1 MTSFTVH
8 TRNMLKVVKF
18 SCFLILVYN
27 CNKISDSNIENWE
40 VIFNGKDLKD
50 WKIKFANKNLNVNYK
65 NTFQIRDSVLKVVYD
80 NYDSF
85 DNNYAQIYYKKP
97 YSYYKLK
104 FEYRFTGN
112 QTRGGAGWAKRNSG
126 IMIHSQSP
134 ESNDFSQSFPVSIEV
149 QLLGGLSK
157 GERPTGNLCTP
168 GTAVIMNEKINYN
181 HCILSNSKTY
191 NGDQWVKGEIIV
203 YGGETITH
211 VIENDTVLIYN
222 KPQIGGGFVDS
233 KLGDIDWTS
242 NGLENK
248 EYWISKE
255 GEILESGYIA
265 LQAES
270 HPVDFRNIRLLNLCG
285 CMDSNAKNYKSYFIK
300 ENNSECIY

>member
-1 MTSFTVH
+1 
-8 TRNMLKVVKF
+8 MLKLIKF
-18 SCFLILVYN
+18 SCFLILIYS
-27 CNKISDSNIENWE
+27 CNNNIDSNTENWE
-40 VIFNGKDLKD
+40 MIFNGKDLKD
-50 WKIKFANKNLNVNYK
+50 WKIKFANQNLNINYK
-65 NTFQIRDSVLKVVYD
+65 NTFQIKDSILKVVYD

-85 DNNYAQIYYKKP
+85 DNNYGQIYYKKP

-112 QTRGGAGWAKRNSG
+112 QTKGGAGWAKKNSG

-191 NGDQWVKGEIIV
+191 DGEQWVRGEIIV
-203 YGGETITH
+203 HGGEKITH
-211 VIENDTVLIYN
+211 IIENDTVLSYN
-222 KPQIGGGFVDS
+222 RPQIGGGFVDS

-242 NGLENK
+242 NGVENK
-248 EYWISKE
+248 EYWLSKE
-255 GEILESGYIA
+255 GEILKSGYIA
-265 LQAES
+265 LQSES
-270 HPVDFRNIRLLNLCG
+270 HPVDFRNIRLLDLCG

>member
-1 MTSFTVH
+1 
-8 TRNMLKVVKF
+8 MLNLIKF
-18 SCFLILVYN
+18 SCFLILIYS
-27 CNKISDSNIENWE
+27 CSKISDSNIENWE

-50 WKIKFANKNLNVNYK
+50 WKIKFANQNLNVNYK

-112 QTRGGAGWAKRNSG
+112 QTKGGAGWAKRNSG

-134 ESNDFSQSFPVSIEV
+134 ESNDFGQSFPVSIEV
-149 QLLGGLSK
+149 QLLGGLSNGK
-157 GERPTGNLCTP
+157 RPTANLCTP
-168 GTAVIMNEKINYN
+168 GTAVIMNKKVNYN
-181 HCILSNSKTY
+181 HCIFSKSKTY
-191 NGDQWVKGEIIV
+191 DGDQWVSGEIIV
-203 YGGETITH
+203 HGGEKISH
-211 VIENDTVLIYN
+211 VIENDTVLSYE

-242 NGLENK
+242 NGVENK

-270 HPVDFRNIRLLNLCG
+270 HPVDFRNISLLNLCG
-285 CMDSNAKNYKSYFIK
+285 CMDRKAKNYKSYFIK
-300 ENNSECIY
+300 EDNSKCIY

>member
-1 MTSFTVH
+1 
-8 TRNMLKVVKF
+8 
-18 SCFLILVYN
+18 
-27 CNKISDSNIENWE
+27 
-40 VIFNGKDLKD
+40 VIFNGKDLKE
-50 WKIKFANKNLNVNYK
+50 WKIKFANQNLNVNYK

-104 FEYRFTGN
+104 FEYRFTGS

-134 ESNDFSQSFPVSIEV
+134 ESNDFGQSFPVSIEV

-157 GERPTGNLCTP
+157 GKRPTANLCTP
-168 GTAVIMNEKINYN
+168 GTAVIMNKKINYN
-181 HCILSNSKTY
+181 HCIFSKSKTY
-191 NGDQWVKGEIIV
+191 DGDQWVSGEIIV
-203 YGGETITH
+203 HGGEKIYH
-211 VIENDTVLIYN
+211 IIENDTVLSYE

-233 KLGDIDWTS
+233 KLGDVDWTS
-242 NGLENK
+242 NGVENK

-255 GEILESGYIA
+255 GEVLESGYIA

-270 HPVDFRNIRLLNLCG
+270 HPVDFRNISLLNLCG
-285 CMDSNAKNYKSYFIK
+285 CMDRNAKNYKSYFIK
-300 ENNSECIY
+300 EDNSKCVY

>member
-1 MTSFTVH
+1 
-8 TRNMLKVVKF
+8 MLKLIKF
-18 SCFLILVYN
+18 SCFLILVYS
-27 CNKISDSNIENWE
+27 CNKISDSNIENWK

-50 WKIKFANKNLNVNYK
+50 WKIKFANQNLNVNYK

-157 GERPTGNLCTP
+157 GERATGNLCTP

-203 YGGETITH
+203 LGGETITH
-211 VIENDTVLIYN
+211 VIENDTVLSYE
-222 KPQIGGGFVDS
+222 KPQIGGGFVNS
-233 KLGDIDWTS
+233 ELGDIDWTS
-242 NGLENK
+242 NGVENK

-300 ENNSECIY
+300 ENNSECVY

>member
-1 MTSFTVH
+1 
-8 TRNMLKVVKF
+8 MLKLIKY
-18 SCFLILVYN
+18 SCFLILIYS
-27 CNKISDSNIENWE
+27 CNNNIDSNTENWE
-40 VIFNGKDLKD
+40 IIFNGKDLKD
-50 WKIKFANKNLNVNYK
+50 WKIKFANQNLNINYK
-65 NTFQIRDSVLKVVYD
+65 NTFQIKDSILKVVYD
-80 NYDSF
+80 NYDNF
-85 DNNYAQIYYKKP
+85 DNNYGQIYYKKP

-112 QTRGGAGWAKRNSG
+112 QTKGGAGWAKRNSG

-157 GERPTGNLCTP
+157 GERSTGNLCTP

-181 HCILSNSKTY
+181 HCVLSNSKTY
-191 NGDQWVKGEIIV
+191 DGEQWVRGEIIV
-203 YGGETITH
+203 HGGEMITH
-211 VIENDTVLIYN
+211 IIENDTVLSYN
-222 KPQIGGGFVDS
+222 RPQIGGGFVDS

-242 NGLENK
+242 NGVENK
-248 EYWISKE
+248 EYWLSKE
-255 GEILESGYIA
+255 GEILKSGYIA
-265 LQAES
+265 LQSES
-270 HPVDFRNIRLLNLCG
+270 HPVDFRNIRLLDLCG

>member
-1 MTSFTVH
+1 
-8 TRNMLKVVKF
+8 MLKLIKF
-18 SCFLILVYN
+18 SCFLILIYS
-27 CNKISDSNIENWE
+27 CNNNIDSNTENWE
-40 VIFNGKDLKD
+40 FIFNGKDLKD
-50 WKIKFANKNLNVNYK
+50 WKIKFANQNLNINYK
-65 NTFQIRDSVLKVVYD
+65 NTFQIKDSILKVVYD

-85 DNNYAQIYYKKP
+85 DNNYGQIYYKKP

-112 QTRGGAGWAKRNSG
+112 QTKGGAGWAKRNSG

-168 GTAVIMNEKINYN
+168 GTAVIMNEKTNYN

-191 NGDQWVKGEIIV
+191 DGEQWVRGEIIV
-203 YGGETITH
+203 HGGEKITH
-211 VIENDTVLIYN
+211 IIENDTVLSYN
-222 KPQIGGGFVDS
+222 RPQIGGGFVDS

-242 NGLENK
+242 NGVENK
-248 EYWISKE
+248 EYWLSKE
-255 GEILESGYIA
+255 GEILKSGYIA
-265 LQAES
+265 LQSES
-270 HPVDFRNIRLLNLCG
+270 HPVDFRNIRLLDLCG

>member
-1 MTSFTVH
+1 
-8 TRNMLKVVKF
+8 MLKLIKF
-18 SCFLILVYN
+18 SCFLILIYS
-27 CNKISDSNIENWE
+27 CNNNIDSNTENWE
-40 VIFNGKDLKD
+40 IIFNGKDLKD
-50 WKIKFANKNLNVNYK
+50 WKIKFANQNLNINYK
-65 NTFQIRDSVLKVVYD
+65 NTFQIKDSILKVVYD

-85 DNNYAQIYYKKP
+85 DNNYGQIYYKKP

-112 QTRGGAGWAKRNSG
+112 QTKGGAGWAKRNSG

-168 GTAVIMNEKINYN
+168 GTFVIMNEKINYN

-191 NGDQWVKGEIIV
+191 DGEQWVRGEIIV
-203 YGGETITH
+203 HGGEKITH
-211 VIENDTVLIYN
+211 IIENDTVLSYN
-222 KPQIGGGFVDS
+222 RPQIGGGFVDS

-242 NGLENK
+242 NGVENK
-248 EYWISKE
+248 EYWLSKE
-255 GEILESGYIA
+255 GEILKSGYIA
-265 LQAES
+265 LQSES
-270 HPVDFRNIRLLNLCG
+270 HPVDFRNIRLLDLCG

>member
-1 MTSFTVH
+1 MIFY
-8 TRNMLKVVKF
+8 
-18 SCFLILVYN
+18 SCN
-27 CNKISDSNIENWE
+27 NISDSNVENWE
-40 VIFNGKDLKD
+40 IIFNGKDLKD
-50 WKIKFANKNLNVNYK
+50 WKIKFANQNLNVNYK
-65 NTFQIRDSVLKVVYD
+65 NTFQIQDSVLKVVYD

-85 DNNYAQIYYKKP
+85 DNNYGQIYYKKP

-112 QTRGGAGWAKRNSG
+112 QTKGGAGWAKRNSG

-157 GERPTGNLCTP
+157 GKRSTGNLCTP

-191 NGDQWVKGEIIV
+191 DGEQWVRGEIIV
-203 YGGETITH
+203 HGGEKISH
-211 VIENDTVLIYN
+211 IIENDTVLSYN
-222 KPQIGGGFVDS
+222 RPQIGGGLVDS

-242 NGLENK
+242 NGVENK
-248 EYWISKE
+248 EYWLSKE
-255 GEILESGYIA
+255 GEILKSGYIA
-265 LQAES
+265 LQSES
-270 HPVDFRNIRLLNLCG
+270 HPVDFRNIRLLDLCG

-300 ENNSECIY
+300 ENNSECVY

>member
-1 MTSFTVH
+1 
-8 TRNMLKVVKF
+8 MLKLIKF
-18 SCFLILVYN
+18 SCFLILIYS

-50 WKIKFANKNLNVNYK
+50 WKIKFANQNLNVNYK
-65 NTFQIRDSVLKVVYD
+65 NTFQIKDSILKVVYD

-85 DNNYAQIYYKKP
+85 DNNYGQIYYKKP

-112 QTRGGAGWAKRNSG
+112 QTKGGAGWAKRNSG

-157 GERPTGNLCTP
+157 GKRPTGNLCTP

-191 NGDQWVKGEIIV
+191 DGEQWVRGEIIV
-203 YGGETITH
+203 HGGEKITH
-211 VIENDTVLIYN
+211 IIENDTVLSYN
-222 KPQIGGGFVDS
+222 TPQIGGGFVDS

-242 NGLENK
+242 NGVENK
-248 EYWISKE
+248 EYWLSKE
-255 GEILESGYIA
+255 GEILKSGYIA
-265 LQAES
+265 LQSES
-270 HPVDFRNIRLLNLCG
+270 HPIDFRNIHLLDLCG

>member
-1 MTSFTVH
+1 
-8 TRNMLKVVKF
+8 MLKLVKF
-18 SCFLILVYN
+18 SCFLILIYS
-27 CNKISDSNIENWE
+27 CNNNIDPNTENWE
-40 VIFNGKDLKD
+40 IIFNGKDLKD
-50 WKIKFANKNLNVNYK
+50 WKIKFANQNLNINYK
-65 NTFQIRDSVLKVVYD
+65 NTFQIKDSILKVVYD

-112 QTRGGAGWAKRNSG
+112 QTIGGAGWAKRNSG

-191 NGDQWVKGEIIV
+191 NGDQWVSGEIIV
-203 YGGETITH
+203 YGGDTITH
-211 VIENDTVLIYN
+211 IIENDTVLVYN
-222 KPQIGGGFVDS
+222 KPQIGGGFVNS
-233 KLGDIDWTS
+233 ELGDIDWTS
-242 NGLENK
+242 NGVENK
-248 EYWISKE
+248 EYWLSKE
-255 GEILESGYIA
+255 GEILKSGYIA
-265 LQAES
+265 LQSES
-270 HPVDFRNIRLLNLCG
+270 HPVDFRNIRLLDLCG

>member
-1 MTSFTVH
+1 
-8 TRNMLKVVKF
+8 MLKLIKY
-18 SCFLILVYN
+18 SCFLILIYS
-27 CNKISDSNIENWE
+27 CNNNIDSNTENWE
-40 VIFNGKDLKD
+40 IIFNGKDLKD
-50 WKIKFANKNLNVNYK
+50 WEIKFANQNLNINYK
-65 NTFQIRDSVLKVVYD
+65 NTFQIKDSILKVVYD

-85 DNNYAQIYYKKP
+85 DNNYGQIYYKKP

-112 QTRGGAGWAKRNSG
+112 QTKGGAGWAKKNSG

-191 NGDQWVKGEIIV
+191 DGEQWVRGEIIV
-203 YGGETITH
+203 HGGEMITH
-211 VIENDTVLIYN
+211 IIENDTVLSYN
-222 KPQIGGGFVDS
+222 RPQIGGGFVDS

-242 NGLENK
+242 NGVENK
-248 EYWISKE
+248 EYWLSKE
-255 GEILESGYIA
+255 GEILKSGYIA
-265 LQAES
+265 LQSES
-270 HPVDFRNIRLLNLCG
+270 HPVDFRNIRLLDLCG

>member
-1 MTSFTVH
+1 
-8 TRNMLKVVKF
+8 MLKLIKY
-18 SCFLILVYN
+18 SCFLILIYSCN
-27 CNKISDSNIENWE
+27 NKIDSNTENWE
-40 VIFNGKDLKD
+40 IIFNGKDLKD
-50 WKIKFANKNLNVNYK
+50 WEIKFANQNLNINYK
-65 NTFQIRDSVLKVVYD
+65 NTFQIKDSILKVVYD

-85 DNNYAQIYYKKP
+85 DNNYGQIYYKKP

-112 QTRGGAGWAKRNSG
+112 QTKGGAGWAKRNSG

-168 GTAVIMNEKINYN
+168 GTAVTMNEKINYN

-191 NGDQWVKGEIIV
+191 DGEQWVRGEIIV
-203 YGGETITH
+203 HGGEMITH
-211 VIENDTVLIYN
+211 IIENDTVLSYN
-222 KPQIGGGFVDS
+222 RPQIGGGFVDS

-242 NGLENK
+242 NGVENK
-248 EYWISKE
+248 EYWLSKE
-255 GEILESGYIA
+255 GEILKSGYIA
-265 LQAES
+265 LQSES
-270 HPVDFRNIRLLNLCG
+270 HPVDFRNIRLLDLCG